1 MSMQITEN
9 TSLQKEKINVSEFVK
24 KAVEKIIEVET
35 AVKSGVRDKKLNDR
49 VNDAIK
55 TIEDLAKKLKVTD
68 EDIKTRGTEMMKHVY
83 EEFKDS
89 KAVVEDLRKG
99 VVNKLKTMMVTRV
112 LKAAPP
118 QMGTT
123 ATASVRPLG
132 YSL

>member
-1 MSMQITEN
+1 MQITEN